1 MLDIIDIDFN
11 DPEHGRMVVELL
23 DEYASG
29 DMGGSEPLSEFSRGN
44 LAASLA
50 SRPWAHALV
59 ARVDGQPAGLAIYLE
74 GFSTFACQ
82 PLVNLHDFM
91 VSEKFRGQ
99 GVAQRLLAALEDR
112 ARALGCCKLTL
123 EVLEGNAPAKA
134 LYKKMGF
141 EGYQLQDE
149 HGRAEFWQK
158 KLAA

>member
-11 DPEHGRMVVELL
+11 NPEHGRMVVGLL
-23 DEYASG
+23 NEYASG
-29 DMGGSEPLSEFSRGN
+29 DMGGNEPLSKFSRDN

-50 SRPWAHALV
+50 ARPWAHALV
-59 ARVDGQPAGLAIYLE
+59 ARVDGRPAGLAIYLE

-91 VSEKFRGQ
+91 VSEQFRGQ

-123 EVLEGNAPAKA
+123 EVLEGNVPAKA

>member
-1 MLDIIDIDFN
+1 MLDIIDVDFKN
-11 DPEHGRMVVELL
+11 PEHGRIVVELL

-29 DMGGSEPLSEFSRGN
+29 DMGGQEPLSAFARGN

-50 SRPWAHALV
+50 ARPWAHAMV

-74 GFSTFACQ
+74 GFSTFACK
-82 PLVNLHDFM
+82 PLLNLHDFM
-91 VSEKFRGQ
+91 VSARFRGQ

-112 ARALGCCKLTL
+112 ARAMGCCKLTL
-123 EVLEGNAPAKA
+123 EVLEGNTPAQA
-134 LYKKMGF
+134 LYRKMGF

-149 HGRAEFWQK
+149 HGRALFWQK